1 MLPMM
6 QFGMRREFLAAYAIL
21 RGRWEPLVGQ
31 YKCRSTLGPIVAGE
45 GVHLAMT
52 RLPMLMKQTAK
63 GSTVVTLE
71 IFATFR
77 APIGECVM
85 KTLGCVSV
93 IPAMREKLA
102 ARYSEPIVSALRW

>member
-1 MLPMM
+1 MM

-21 RGRWEPLVGQ
+21 RGRWEPLADRF
-31 YKCRSTLGPIVAGE
+31 KCRSISGLIAVGD

-52 RLPMLMKQTAK
+52 RSLTLMKQTAK